1 VSIDS
6 RVKLTNADLAAV
18 LAATHAPATGRLSL
32 DAEVHGQGLSAASLV
47 GGLAGGGVVTLE
59 NVEIGGLDPAA
70 INAAISAVDRGLA
83 INAGRIADV
92 VNASLNS
99 GRLRVPFATGPITI
113 ADGRLR
119 LGDLEALAQ
128 SADVG
133 ATAALGLADHQVDMR
148 FVLTG
153 PQRKDAP
160 GGERPSLAVSVKGT
174 LDNARRGAEVT
185 ALVNWLTARAV
196 EQETKRLE
204 EAERERKLLESP
216 ERLRPDAIASPSG
229 APPSAPEAVT
239 ATLGHAPELPAPIE
253 IKPPPLVR
261 RVPTSPPAAAQLP
274 PPAQLSPPLLAPPL
288 PLSDFF
294 QPSIR

>member
-18 LAATHAPATGRLSL
+18 LAATHAPAIGRLSL
-32 DAEVHGQGLSAASLV
+32 DAEVQGQGLSAASLV
-47 GGLAGGGVVTLE
+47 GGLAGGGVVTVE

-70 INAAISAVDRGLA
+70 INAAIGAVDRGLA

-119 LGDLEALAQ
+119 LSDLEALAQ

-160 GGERPSLAVSVKGT
+160 GGERPSLAVSVKGP
-174 LDNARRGAEVT
+174 LDNARRGADVT

-204 EAERERKLLESP
+204 EAERVRKLLESP
-216 ERLRPDAIASPSG
+216 ERLRPDAV

-239 ATLGHAPELPAPIE
+239 ATLGHAPELPAPID
-253 IKPPPLVR
+253 IKPPPVVR
-261 RVPTSPPAAAQLP
+261 RVPSSPPAAAQLP

-288 PLSDFF
+288 PLLDFF